1 MTAAHVGSWPVIVPA
16 RLHRGEVQIN
26 TPHLR
31 RLLRGRHDCELSI
44 IIERQ
49 HATRSIAQNRLYFG
63 VYCAVLS
70 EHTGYSKEEIHEILK
85 AKFLPKKLALADAN
99 GEIVE
104 EFIVGHTTT
113 RLNKI
118 QFGEYLEKI
127 QHWAAEELGVVI
139 PDPPRDVLKD
149 ERRRSA

>member
-1 MTAAHVGSWPVIVPA
+1 MTPVIGHWPVIVPG

-26 TPHLR
+26 TPHLK

-49 HATRSIAQNRLYFG
+49 HATRSIAQNRMYFG

-70 EHTGYSKEEIHEILK
+70 EHTGYSKEEVHEVLK
-85 AKFLPKKLALADAN
+85 AKFLPKKLALADEH
-99 GEIVE
+99 GEVKE
-104 EFIVGHTTT
+104 EFIVGTTTT
-113 RLNKI
+113 RLTKI

-127 QHWAAEELGVVI
+127 QQWAAEELGVVI
-139 PDPPRDVLKD
+139 PDPPHDPLR
-149 ERRRSA
+149 ERRTA